1 MKIDAPWIMRL
12 GGFGLTRLMRSWM
25 GTLKYQIH
33 REEPTVDPVVDGFEG
48 PNIYLFW
55 HEYIPIPFYL
65 RGRCN
70 ITMLLSRHR
79 DAEWLSHAARYMGFG
94 TVRGSSSRGG
104 VASLKKLMQVGKE
117 MNLTMTPDGP
127 RGPRR
132 VLAPGCIYLAS
143 RLKIPLVCLGF
154 GYNSCWRMENAW
166 DRFAIPKPFAQ
177 ARMMIG
183 RRIHIP
189 EGLDRDGIEHYRE
202 FVQDVL
208 EQKTVCAEHWAKTGA
223 FLEGQQVLL
232 PEPGSRPR
240 AA

>member
-177 ARMMIG
+177 SRMMIG

>member
-1 MKIDAPWIMRL
+1 M
-12 GGFGLTRLMRSWM
+12 
-25 GTLKYQIH
+25 
-33 REEPTVDPVVDGFEG
+33 
-48 PNIYLFW
+48 FW
-55 HEYIPIPFYL
+55 HEYIPVPFYL

-104 VASLKKLMQVGKE
+104 VASLKKLLQVGKE

-143 RLKIPLVCLGF
+143 RLQIPLVCLGF
-154 GYNSCWRMENAW
+154 GYKSCWRLESL
-166 DRFAIPKPFAQ
+166 DRFAIPKPFTQ

-189 EGLDRDGIEHYRE
+189 KDLDRDESCTISNWFRIVWNRNYVPNIG
-202 FVQDVL
+202 
-208 EQKTVCAEHWAKTGA
+208 
-223 FLEGQQVLL
+223 
-232 PEPGSRPR
+232 PEPEPLLKVVSPVAGTRSYRR

>member
-1 MKIDAPWIMRL
+1 MKIDTPWVMRL

-25 GTLKYQIH
+25 GTLKYQVH
-33 REEPTVDPVVDGFEG
+33 REEPAIDPVIDGFEG
-48 PNIYLFW
+48 PNIYLCW

-79 DAEWLSHAARYMGFG
+79 DAEWLAHAARYMGFG

-132 VLAPGCIYLAS
+132 VLAPGCI
-143 RLKIPLVCLGF
+143 
-154 GYNSCWRMENAW
+154 
-166 DRFAIPKPFAQ
+166 
-177 ARMMIG
+177 
-183 RRIHIP
+183 
-189 EGLDRDGIEHYRE
+189 
-202 FVQDVL
+202 
-208 EQKTVCAEHWAKTGA
+208 
-223 FLEGQQVLL
+223 
-232 PEPGSRPR
+232 
-240 AA
+240 

>member
-1 MKIDAPWIMRL
+1 
-12 GGFGLTRLMRSWM
+12 MRSWM
-25 GTLKYQIH
+25 GTLKYQVH
-33 REEPTVDPVVDGFEG
+33 REEPAVDPVVDGFEG

-154 GYNSCWRMENAW
+154 GYDSCWRMENAW
-166 DRFAIPKPFAQ
+166 DRFAIPKPFTQ

-232 PEPGSRPR
+232 PEPGSRRR

>member
-1 MKIDAPWIMRL
+1 
-12 GGFGLTRLMRSWM
+12 M

-166 DRFAIPKPFAQ
+166 DRFAIPKPFTQ

-202 FVQDVL
+202 LVQDVL